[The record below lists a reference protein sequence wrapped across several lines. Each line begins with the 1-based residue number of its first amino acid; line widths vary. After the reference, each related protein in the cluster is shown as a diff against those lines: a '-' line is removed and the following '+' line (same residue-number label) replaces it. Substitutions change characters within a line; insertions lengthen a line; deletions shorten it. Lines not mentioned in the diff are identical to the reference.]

1 MLDRA
6 RKEESHI
13 FTYDEKSVP
22 LLRFCLA
29 ANVLYS
35 PYSVN
40 KYMEIILFQYVFVES
55 FLCAVDVVVVGFD
68 CVYDA
73 KWVELQKECWE
84 IEARY
89 LWFIS
94 DEMKRNR
101 LNIFTRN
108 AEHVALTS
116 L

>member
-1 MLDRA
+1 MYLLNPFFVLWML
-6 RKEESHI
+6 
-13 FTYDEKSVP
+13 
-22 LLRFCLA
+22 LLLA
-29 ANVLYS
+29 S
-35 PYSVN
+35 T
-40 KYMEIILFQYVFVES
+40 
-55 FLCAVDVVVVGFD
+55 
-68 CVYDA
+68 VYDA

-84 IEARY
+84 IDARY